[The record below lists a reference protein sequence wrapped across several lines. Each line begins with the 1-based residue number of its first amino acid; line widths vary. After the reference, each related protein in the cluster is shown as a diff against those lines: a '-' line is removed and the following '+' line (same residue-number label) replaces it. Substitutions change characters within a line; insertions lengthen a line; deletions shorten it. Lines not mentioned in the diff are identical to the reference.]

1 MFTTTERLVFP
12 SKANGN
18 THRRAKTN
26 TVQGLEH
33 FRQPNGTLGPRRF
46 TGLCSVHFPKGCRG
60 VSPLFM
66 QRHET
71 VSGLEECVRKNS
83 EHAERGF

>member
-1 MFTTTERLVFP
+1 MSTTTERLVFL

-26 TVQGLEH
+26 AVQGLEH
-33 FRQPNGTLGPRRF
+33 FRQPNGTLGSRRF
-46 TGLCSVHFPKGCRG
+46 TELCSVHFPKGCGG